1 MGKEGAVHLCTA
13 CSKCLC
19 PPKLREW
26 YQTYVLSSRMPCAVA
41 LLQTG
46 WDLHFGNGAALE
58 VVRNQASPA
67 LQSSH
72 LSVLLK
78 KKKKFVATVVS
89 QMLFCKLLFQYSL
102 RAASF
107 VPGWRKKGSSREH
120 DSH

>member
-1 MGKEGAVHLCTA
+1 MGKEGAACLCTA

-19 PPKLREW
+19 VKLREW

-102 RAASF
+102 WAASF
-107 VPGWRKKGSSREH
+107 VPGWRKKGSSPER